1 MIIIILFDFNSILA
15 TETNQFGIPAKA
27 NGISSADAW
36 LDVKKYG
43 VLFDLIL
50 LFLKDVESHQ
60 RIKEH
65 KIISEEVDL
74 DERI

>member
-1 MIIIILFDFNSILA
+1 MESYEKSGKIYVNNLGKIYQTILSM
-15 TETNQFGIPAKA
+15 
-27 NGISSADAW
+27 
-36 LDVKKYG
+36 
-43 VLFDLIL
+43 FDLIL

>member
-1 MIIIILFDFNSILA
+1 MESYEKSGKIYVNNFEKIYQTILS
-15 TETNQFGIPAKA
+15 
-27 NGISSADAW
+27 
-36 LDVKKYG
+36 
-43 VLFDLIL
+43 LFDLIL

>member
-1 MIIIILFDFNSILA
+1 MESYEKSGKIYINNFEKIYQTFLS
-15 TETNQFGIPAKA
+15 
-27 NGISSADAW
+27 
-36 LDVKKYG
+36 
-43 VLFDLIL
+43 LFDLVL

-65 KIISEEVDL
+65 EIISEEINL